1 MVESDYYEVDRGLDP
16 PASISDE
23 LRNELFGEDFTIKEL
38 DVNRF
43 AEDRKRNFPF
53 AFETHYH
60 LYKPKAS

>member
-53 AFETHYH
+53 AFETHYR
-60 LYKPKAS
+60 KFSSR